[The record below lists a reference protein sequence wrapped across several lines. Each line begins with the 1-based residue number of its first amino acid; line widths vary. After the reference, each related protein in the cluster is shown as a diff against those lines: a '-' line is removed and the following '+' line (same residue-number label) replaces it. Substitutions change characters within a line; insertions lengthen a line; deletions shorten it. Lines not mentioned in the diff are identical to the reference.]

1 MKEKNSE
8 RVSIKS
14 LLETLKDIFR
24 LSLPYKTRF
33 FSAILLV
40 VVGSAIWLTVPLGL
54 RSLLDAVFE
63 QENYALLNKLSLGLI
78 GLFLTQAI
86 FTFGG

>member
-1 MKEKNSE
+1 MKEMNPE
-8 RVSIKS
+8 QVSIKT
-14 LLETLKDIFR
+14 LLETLEDIFK

-63 QENYALLNKLSLGLI
+63 QEKRFVSQKKFRKNPGL
-78 GLFLTQAI
+78 
-86 FTFGG
+86 

>member
-1 MKEKNSE
+1 MIEKNAQ

-14 LLETLKDIFR
+14 LYEALKDIFR
-24 LSLPYKTRF
+24 LSLPYRTRF

-63 QENYALLNKLSLGLI
+63 QENYGLLNRLSLGLI
-78 GLFLTQAI
+78 GLFI
-86 FTFGG
+86 K

>member
-1 MKEKNSE
+1 MKGKNTE

-33 FSAILLV
+33 FSAVLLV

-54 RSLLDAVFE
+54 R
-63 QENYALLNKLSLGLI
+63 
-78 GLFLTQAI
+78 
-86 FTFGG
+86 